1 MAKAIFES
9 NDAPTSG
16 KPISTPV
23 RSFDRVKD
31 LGDSAFNVTGQD
43 GGTKR
48 LVTNSNNKYTVY
60 KRLGSDEGYPRG
72 YNPEQMGQVHSA
84 ESNLLKIDSNASPDE
99 YGRLH
104 PEHEKN
110 LIRQSIA
117 RSKIDPT
124 QLRRKVDVLS
134 TGGIRDDKGRI
145 DSGTL
150 GQYHRG
156 TIGHVSVRSD
166 RLDSSTLIHEL
177 GHHAETDDPD
187 AYHNRLAASSG
198 AQQELSDFLDDNSEH
213 IRRDGTQVIYGGDQA
228 KRKKNQ
234 SVQKKYRSIRN
245 KIDDIEHGYQ
255 EGYANKYAE
264 DNYVQDPRDAKRG
277 IQERPNAYVTAALV
291 GPYTKAGSRMSA
303 FSTGYHAAGGPTIDV
318 DHFSVQRKLEGLQL
332 AHTPKKIIYTTHR
345 DYKYTGDD
353 LLKATA
359 AAREAKDAEIRA
371 KNGGIS

>member
-84 ESNLLKIDSNASPDE
+84 EYADNPLLDIESDARPGQE
-99 YGRLH
+99 GRLH
-104 PEHEKN
+104 PEHERN
-110 LIRQSIA
+110 LLRQNIA
-117 RSKIDPT
+117 RSKVDPT
-124 QLRRKVDVLS
+124 QLKRR
-134 TGGIRDDKGRI
+134 
-145 DSGTL
+145 
-150 GQYHRG
+150 
-156 TIGHVSVRSD
+156 VSVKAIGSFPDQKNFNTWGEYFDRRGSGDIEIRSD
-166 RLDSSTLIHEL
+166 KISGPTLIHEI
-177 GHHAETDDPD
+177 GHHDEKTNLEAAEGMKRAVAPVKEEIADFLSDKRIRTLYDGTEVMD
-187 AYHNRLAASSG
+187 AFPGEHKKLAA
-198 AQQELSDFLDDNSEH
+198 LHNK
-213 IRRDGTQVIYGGDQA
+213 RRDI
-228 KRKKNQ
+228 
-234 SVQKKYRSIRN
+234 I
-245 KIDDIEHGYQ
+245 HGYK

-277 IQERPNAYVTAALV
+277 VQDPADAYVTAAFV
-291 GPYTKAGSRMSA
+291 GPHTRKNSRMSA
-303 FSTGYHAAGGPTIDV
+303 FSTGYHAAGGPAIDV
-318 DHFSVQRKLEGLQL
+318 DHPDIQRKLERLKL
-332 AHTPKKIIYTTHR
+332 AHTPKWIKYWTHR
-345 DYKYTGDD
+345 DYTYTGAD

-371 KNGGIS
+371 KNV